1 MQLRDL
7 TPNDKNPRSITP
19 EKLEF
24 LARSMKE
31 FGDLSGIVFN
41 RTTDRLV
48 GGHQRVRS
56 LQDGAIKRSQVY
68 KKPTSTGTVAEGFV
82 EIDGERYSYREV
94 AWDETKEKAAN
105 IAANKGAGTW
115 DLPKLSEMLKD
126 IDTFGFDLDLTMF
139 SEFERADLF
148 PDLVDVSGHQ
158 RAKTGS
164 KDVKTN
170 AKEKP
175 KGFYKLGKHRLLCG
189 DYSVEEL
196 IEKLRNSK
204 DPITVVTNTL
214 TGNAL
219 IKSWEAE
226 GEKVTS
232 LHHVKTRKAALKSS
246 VKAVTRGKHKRS

>member
-7 TPNDKNPRSITP
+7 TPNDKNPRTITP

-24 LARSMKE
+24 LTRSMKE

-41 RTTDRLV
+41 RKTGTLV
-48 GGHQRVRS
+48 GGHQRIKS
-56 LQDGAIKRSQVY
+56 LKDGVVEMLQTY
-68 KKPTSTGTVAEGFV
+68 KKPTPTGTVAEGFIK
-82 EIDGERYSYREV
+82 IDGERYSYREV
-94 AWDETKEKAAN
+94 SWDETKEKAAN

-148 PDLVDVSGHQ
+148 PDLVDVQGHQ

-189 DYSVEEL
+189 DFSVEEL
-196 IEKLRNSK
+196 TEKLRTSK
-204 DPITVVTNTL
+204 DPITVVTNTV

-232 LHHVKTRKAALKSS
+232 LHHVKTRKAPLKNSG
-246 VKAVTRGKHKRS
+246 KAVIRVKNKKS